1 VEIRRIVV
9 GGQSSNS
16 KQRDH
21 ISANE
26 KLGMVVYTYH
36 PSYLGNV
43 NRRIVVLAAQGIKA
57 RPYLKIN

>member
-1 VEIRRIVV
+1 
-9 GGQSSNS
+9 
-16 KQRDH
+16 
-21 ISANE
+21 
-26 KLGMVVYTYH
+26 MVVYTYH